1 MASDSALFRG
11 KRKEE
16 DKAGRLYTGFLG
28 LCPAE
33 WLQLAGKPE
42 QERNRPWTAEREA
55 GTGRIKENHRIPSYG
70 GKSASFVARTRFL
83 AGG

>member
-1 MASDSALFRG
+1 MASDSALYRRHTKPSERRG
-11 KRKEE
+11 KE
-16 DKAGRLYTGFLG
+16 DKAGRLYAGLFG

-55 GTGRIKENHRIPSYG
+55 GTGRIKENHRIP
-70 GKSASFVARTRFL
+70 
-83 AGG
+83 